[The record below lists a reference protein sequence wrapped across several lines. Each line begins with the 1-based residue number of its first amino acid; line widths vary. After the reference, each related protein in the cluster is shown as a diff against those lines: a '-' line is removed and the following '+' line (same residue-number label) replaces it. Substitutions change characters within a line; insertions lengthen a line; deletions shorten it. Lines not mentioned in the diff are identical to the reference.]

1 VINYKELSK
10 EISYI
15 LRHNP
20 QEYGLT
26 LDNEGW
32 VDLATLISS
41 LRMQEQYK
49 RLESADVESMV
60 LYANKKRHVIHE
72 GRIKALYG
80 HTLKEKIEKEPTQPP
95 EILFHGTSRKS
106 AENIMK
112 EGLLS
117 QNRQYVHLSQDK
129 ETASRVGKRKDKN
142 PVILAV
148 EAKQAWSA
156 GICFYL
162 GNENIWL
169 SDSIPSDFLR
179 KV

>member
-1 VINYKELSK
+1 MNYTELSK

-20 QEYGLT
+20 QEYGLK

-32 VDLATLISS
+32 TDLTALISA

-49 RLESADVESMV
+49 QLELADIESMV
-60 LYANKKRHVIHE
+60 LHANKRRHEIHE
-72 GRIKALYG
+72 GKIRALYG
-80 HTLKEKIEKEPTQPP
+80 HTLKERIEKEPAQPP

-112 EGLLS
+112 EGLS
-117 QNRQYVHLSQDK
+117 SHGRQYVHLSPDK
-129 ETASRVGKRKDKN
+129 ETACRVGKRKDSN
-142 PVILAV
+142 PAILAID
-148 EAKQAWSA
+148 AKCAWLE
-156 GICFYL
+156 GILFYP

-169 SDSIPSDFLR
+169 SDLIPPQFIRMD
-179 KV
+179 